1 MANLHDVDMSDAG
14 ELSEGFAPF
23 PQGEYT
29 FFMESSERR
38 DTKAQDGEYLSCVFV
53 VVEGEYKDR
62 KVFHMFNL
70 WNKNQQAVEIA
81 KQQWRALCEA
91 TLGQPSAPGQDS
103 SALHFKPFVG
113 TINVKA
119 AEGNYPA
126 KNEFVF
132 RKGKIRSV
140 AGNAGAGHAPMAMP
154 AAQPNVATQ
163 PVTNGAAAPTT
174 TAAATPA
181 AATASRPAWAR

>member
-1 MANLHDVDMSDAG
+1 MANLHDVDMTDAG

-38 DTKAQDGEYLSCVFV
+38 ETKAQDGEYLTCVFV
-53 VVEGEYKDR
+53 VAEGEYKDR

-81 KQQWRALCEA
+81 KQQWRALCEV
-91 TLGQPSAPGQDS
+91 TVGQPSAPGNDS

-113 TINVKA
+113 TVNVKA
-119 AEGNYPA
+119 ADGNYA
-126 KNEFVF
+126 GKNEFVF
-132 RKGKIRSV
+132 RKGKIRSI
-140 AGNAGAGHAPMAMP
+140 AGNVGTGHAPMASAAAPQPM
-154 AAQPNVATQ
+154 AQPAV
-163 PVTNGAAAPTT
+163 NGAAAPVQTV
-174 TAAATPA
+174 APA
-181 AATASRPAWAR
+181 AAAPGVASRPAWAR